1 MPASRIAMRNP
12 RFVITVT
19 ATVSTPS
26 ASAQIATIW
35 SRARMPARAAGV
47 PSIGETTSM

>member
-1 MPASRIAMRNP
+1 MFLVVLQGSFQSSGRSVGQIAM
-12 RFVITVT
+12 
-19 ATVSTPS
+19 
-26 ASAQIATIW
+26 IW